1 LLRRPVKKLVLR
13 KYYNKE
19 ADEQTLSDIVART
32 CVRQQQQRQQ
42 QLSAIP
48 ANGFDVCIKDNVF
61 FIVFNFL
68 S

>member
-1 LLRRPVKKLVLR
+1 MNNHYPTSLRER
-13 KYYNKE
+13 
-19 ADEQTLSDIVART
+19 ASDNNNSE
-32 CVRQQQQRQQ
+32 Q

-48 ANGFDVCIKDNVF
+48 ANCFDVCIKDNVF